1 MRRRDLLTLAS
12 AVPVAAL
19 VGCAAEAT
27 PAPTVSATPTHT
39 PRPTPTIEP
48 TPVAVAT
55 PTPTSVAPQITK
67 IALPGAGQGL
77 YDVGVDGDYL
87 MWTVDDGGDATVIRR
102 YAEMARDT
110 GTRLVFFPNAKYSG
124 WAESADILRPLVDSG
139 QVQIGN
145 HTYSHA
151 DLTSL
156 SDQGI
161 IDELTRNENELTKI
175 FGSVIKPYYRP
186 PFGYRNDHTDAVA
199 SSIGYTTPVMWYGS
213 LSDSGLI
220 TDQQVLDFANQWFLA
235 GHLIIGH
242 ANFLPVTEVFPQL
255 LQLLKDRGLQ
265 TVTLNDV
272 YLR

>member
-12 AVPVAAL
+12 AVPLTAL
-19 VGCAAEAT
+19 AGCAAQAT
-27 PAPTVSATPTHT
+27 PDPTTATPTHT
-39 PRPTPTIEP
+39 PRPTPATAQ
-48 TPVAVAT
+48 TAAPVPT
-55 PTPTSVAPQITK
+55 PTPTAVAPQIEK
-67 IALPGAGQGL
+67 IALPGPGQGL

-87 MWTVDDGGDATVIRR
+87 MWTVDDGGDAEVIRR
-102 YAEMARDT
+102 YAEMARDS

-124 WAESADILRPLVDSG
+124 WAESADILRPLVESG

-156 SDQGI
+156 TDQGI
-161 IDELTRNENELTKI
+161 IDELTRNDNELSAI
-175 FGSVIKPYYRP
+175 FGVSTKPYYRP

-199 SSIGYTTPVMWYGS
+199 ASIGFTTPVMWYGS

-220 TDQQVLDFANQWFLA
+220 TEQQVLDFADQWFLA

-265 TVTLNDV
+265 TVTLDDV